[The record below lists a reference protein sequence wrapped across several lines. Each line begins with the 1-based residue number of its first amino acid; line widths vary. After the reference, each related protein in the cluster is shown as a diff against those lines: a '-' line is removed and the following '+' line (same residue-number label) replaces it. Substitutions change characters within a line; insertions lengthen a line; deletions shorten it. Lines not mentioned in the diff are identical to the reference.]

1 MMRLSPEPC
10 ERVGRGV
17 MSHRFPEQEDYLGTY
32 PIRLGA
38 LLVPTEY

>member
-1 MMRLSPEPC
+1 MMRQSPEPC

-17 MSHRFPEQEDYLGTY
+17 MSHRFPEQGDYLLAY

-38 LLVPTEY
+38 HLGPTK